1 MNGKFRTSLSG
12 FNRQDVLD
20 YLKKLHEEKAKLED
34 QKQILAKQ
42 VEEQNDLISEL
53 KADIEEKDIAIAN
66 LNSQLSAQ
74 AEQIEILKTKLQAI
88 RDTYN
93 SNLNNV
99 KNGYIA
105 LNEEISTL
113 AHELSKLSQNAEN
126 AFTRA
131 EQIIT
136 DIDDIIGVSE
146 DGSF

>member
-42 VEEQNDLISEL
+42 VEEQDDLISEL

-99 KNGYIA
+99 KNGCIA
-105 LNEEISTL
+105 LDEEISTL
-113 AHELSKLSQNAEN
+113 AYELSKLSQNAEN